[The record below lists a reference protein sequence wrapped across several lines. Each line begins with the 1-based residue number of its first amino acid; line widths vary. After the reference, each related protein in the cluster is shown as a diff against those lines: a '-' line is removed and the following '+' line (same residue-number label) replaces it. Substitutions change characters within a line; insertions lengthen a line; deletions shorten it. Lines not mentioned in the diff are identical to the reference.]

1 MIVLGITGSVANLLI
16 MSGPAFTGS
25 TFYYLR
31 ALSLCDMFY
40 LVCVIG
46 WKTLNEAEYVD
57 RSVQV
62 TVSRSFCWTQS

>member
-46 WKTLNEAEYVD
+46 WKTLNED
-57 RSVQV
+57 NNRSKDK
-62 TVSRSFCWTQS
+62 T